1 MTIEENGQSQ
11 DELWRRFHRH
21 RKADDDTDKGQFYQM
36 RQWLNVFFI
45 VLAILGMIV
54 WYTYSPKIGGITLIS
69 AVAFK
74 FTELSLRIM
83 KM

>member
-11 DELWRRFHRH
+11 DELWRRYHRH
-21 RKADDDTDKGQFYQM
+21 RKEDDDAGKGRFYQM
-36 RQWLNVFFI
+36 RQWLNGIFI
-45 VLAILGMIV
+45 VLAIVGMIV
-54 WYTYSPKIGGITLIS
+54 WYAYSPKIGGITLIS